1 MGIARFCLTNPV
13 PYGTI
18 NYSEKTNEVIDMTV
32 YVKDASKSVL
42 SGLGKMK
49 AAMIEDYAKFMPP
62 SKSDISAKMNAEYAE
77 NFTITYGK
85 KYIKITE
92 KGGGVKAFVV
102 GVDNDKVFKK
112 GDILKPAGYNAPAR
126 NAARGNILDGGYPIN
141 WTGPLYL

>member
-1 MGIARFCLTNPV
+1 MTNPV

-18 NYSEKTNEVIDMTV
+18 NYSEKTNEVIEMTV
-32 YVKDASKSVL
+32 IVRNGSLSVL

-77 NFTITYGK
+77 NFTITYGT

-102 GVDNDKVFKK
+102 GVDNDKKFKK
-112 GDILKPAGYNAPAR
+112 GDILMAAGWNAPAR
-126 NAARGNILDGGYPIN
+126 NKARGNILRGGYPIN
-141 WTGPLYL
+141 WTGACYL